1 MSFLAW
7 SFQQWERCV
16 FVFCIS
22 RLTAWRPDLRS
33 ANSLRSIIPWN
44 VEFIARVLSAAWRHL
59 YTLLV
64 STLELRLMAD
74 SILEATMQ
82 NSGLNDDSLRVSR
95 RSSDDSSSQEDDFSS
110 YLTSQSDTVMSNMRH
125 SQSYLGQDNL
135 PAIERA

>member
-1 MSFLAW
+1 
-7 SFQQWERCV
+7 
-16 FVFCIS
+16 
-22 RLTAWRPDLRS
+22 
-33 ANSLRSIIPWN
+33 
-44 VEFIARVLSAAWRHL
+44 
-59 YTLLV
+59 
-64 STLELRLMAD
+64 MAD

-125 SQSYLGQDNL
+125 SQSYLGQDKL